1 MRFRTNQR
9 PRGLLKA
16 RDRKRLVLLTLA
28 LGLLMVGVSVVRQPA
43 MWAGLFPQDPIVDA
57 DSVVVADQDGT
68 IKEDDAVVPKMGLLD
83 DEFWSEPEP
92 DAVAS
97 NDSAAD
103 DVVDHR
109 VLKLGDKGSGLKYD
123 AYGLPQVP
131 KDLIADVKDNVIGV
145 HSTEAT
151 AYNATMG
158 LASKLDATRKSQA
171 QLGPYALFIDAPNT
185 ARGRA
190 FRVEGKLRRLTLVK
204 GRVDAFR
211 IGNVYDAWLNTND
224 SGNQMLHVVASQVDG
239 KLAQLL
245 PVEDRD
251 QSIDFDFE
259 TAPKIHFTGYFFKKE
274 AYASQSTKGLS
285 VAPMFVTATLQK
297 TSMRQVTAGRAEKLT
312 PYLWWV
318 SFFILVAIALIAWSF
333 AASDAAH
340 LNTRAHELT
349 RLPAVASF
357 DEIES
362 ETVDETLIRLQATD
376 GRQEPAG
383 HL

>member
-1 MRFRTNQR
+1 MRFQTKQR

-16 RDRKRLVLLTLA
+16 RDQKRLVLLTLA
-28 LGLLMVGVSVVRQPA
+28 FGLLMVAVSAVRHPQL
-43 MWAGLFPQDPIVDA
+43 WASLFPQDPVVDA
-57 DSVVVADQDGT
+57 NSLVMNNRVANDQNVTAALDS
-68 IKEDDAVVPKMGLLD
+68 DAAENRLLE
-83 DEFWSEPEP
+83 DEFWS
-92 DAVAS
+92 DAKSGNVTANERNAS
-97 NDSAAD
+97 

-109 VLKLGDKGSGLKYD
+109 VLKLGDKGSGLTYD

-131 KDLIADVKDNVIGV
+131 HELIADVKDNVIGV

-151 AYNATMG
+151 AYNASMG
-158 LASKLDATRKSQA
+158 LASKIDAGRESKA
-171 QLGPYALFIDAPNT
+171 QPGPYALFIDAPNT

-190 FRVEGKLRRLTLVK
+190 FRIKGKLRRLTLVK

-211 IGNVYDAWLNTND
+211 IGNVYDAWLNTDD
-224 SGNQMLHVVASQVDG
+224 SGTQMLHVVASQVDE
-239 KLAQLL
+239 KLARFL

-297 TSMRQVTAGRAEKLT
+297 TNLRQATAGRAEKLT
-312 PYLWWV
+312 PYLWWLA
-318 SFFILVAIALIAWSF
+318 FFIMGAIALIAWSF

-340 LNTRAHELT
+340 LNTRAHQLT

-362 ETVDETLIRLQATD
+362 ETVDETLSRLQSID
-376 GRQEPAG
+376 GR
-383 HL
+383 